1 MGLCAGSLCRHASTG
16 LRAVSGSDQSLQR
29 PLVVGLTGG
38 IASGKSTIGKLLR
51 ELGATVVDADEVAR
65 DVVQPGQP
73 AYQQIVAAFGP
84 GVLVDGEAPP
94 SGEMPLDRRKLA
106 ARVFAD
112 EAARRTL
119 NQITHPAIAA
129 ESARRMQL
137 AMATGASVIVYEAAL
152 LVENNIYQG
161 MDGLIVVDIPEELQ
175 VRRAVSRGGLSEEE
189 ARARIRSQASRAD
202 RRKAATWLIDNQG
215 SPEAARQQLL
225 SLWHELRA
233 GRLPPSNKPD

>member
-1 MGLCAGSLCRHASTG
+1 
-16 LRAVSGSDQSLQR
+16 
-29 PLVVGLTGG
+29 LTGG
-38 IASGKSTIGKLLR
+38 IASGKSTIGRLLR

-84 GVLVDGEAPP
+84 GVLVDGEGPSLGAP
-94 SGEMPLDRRKLA
+94 PLDRRKLA
-106 ARVFAD
+106 ARVFGD
-112 EAARRTL
+112 ETARRTL

-129 ESARRMQL
+129 ESARQMQR
-137 AMATGASVIVYEAAL
+137 AMAAGASVIVYEAAL

-175 VRRAVSRGGLSEEE
+175 VSRAVSRGGLSVEE

-215 SPEAARQQLL
+215 SPEAAHQQLL
-225 SLWHELRA
+225 TLWHELRA
-233 GRLPPSNKPD
+233 GRLPPSNKPDLQV